1 MKLKKIFIFIL
12 ILFSYFILPVVNAA
26 DDLFLNGLVAKNV
39 RGLIKP
45 VEKEIISSEIVGK
58 INEVK

>member
-12 ILFSYFILPVVNAA
+12 ILFSYFILPVVNA